1 MDKRL
6 QTLYK
11 INFQLD
17 QSVKDLLSQG
27 QDMDDPTSGEDII
40 ADTSEALGKII
51 TVDVQDHGK
60 WKQ

>member
-27 QDMDDPTSGEDII
+27 QDMDDPTSDEDII
-40 ADTSEALGKII
+40 ADTAEALGKII

>member
-27 QDMDDPTSGEDII
+27 QNMDDPTSDEDII